1 VLFIDDD
8 SRNTLS
14 AEKHGVQTLLILLKD
29 WNLKQYNFVYL
40 FSCRDH

>member
-1 VLFIDDD
+1 MKNCGVSSFSKVLFIDDD

-29 WNLKQYNFVYL
+29 
-40 FSCRDH
+40 